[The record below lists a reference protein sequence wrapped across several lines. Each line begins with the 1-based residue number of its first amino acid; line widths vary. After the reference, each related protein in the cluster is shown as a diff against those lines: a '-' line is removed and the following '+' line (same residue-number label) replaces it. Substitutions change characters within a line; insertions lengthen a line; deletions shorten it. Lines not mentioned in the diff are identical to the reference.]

1 MLTFYIRN
9 ILLGVGLAMDSG
21 AVCIANGLEEPAM
34 PRKRILFISIL
45 FGFVQGILPFIGYFV
60 GYLILPFIKPF
71 LPYLSCFI
79 MSFLG
84 IQMILESFQK
94 EKKEKQLQLSFK
106 ILIMQA
112 VATSIDSLSIG
123 IMFAQNRFLE
133 MLVAA
138 MIFASIT
145 VVICLFALIFGKR
158 FGYRFGKKAMALGGM
173 ILLGIGIEIL
183 LKGI

>member
-9 ILLGVGLAMDSG
+9 ILLGIGLAMDSG

-60 GYLILPFIKPF
+60 GYLILPLIKPF

-79 MSFLG
+79 MCFLG
-84 IQMILESFQK
+84 IQMILESFHK
-94 EKKEKQLQLSFK
+94 EKEEKPLQLSFK
-106 ILIMQA
+106 TLMLQA
-112 VATSIDSLSIG
+112 IATSIDSLSIG
-123 IMFAQNRFLE
+123 IMFAENRFLE
-133 MLVAA
+133 MILSAI
-138 MIFASIT
+138 IFAFIT
-145 VVICLFALIFGKR
+145 IVICLFALIFGKR
-158 FGYRFGKKAMALGGM
+158 FGYRFGKKAMVLGGI

-183 LKGI
+183 FKEI